1 MEYIIP
7 FNFNFGQLWHFW
19 TLGWLLITQVLNYIY
34 SLLFIFFASFWLRR
48 KPCTGSR
55 YLFPENNVFLPFLY
69 SLPPSPETLP
79 CLLTC
84 LCPHTIPFPAALGG
98 NTYFIS
104 STTHCESNIYE
115 NETKNAFN
123 AFWLRDSVSSKIYYP
138 GRQMLKSSLFK

>member
-1 MEYIIP
+1 MLI
-7 FNFNFGQLWHFW
+7 LKKHFYFHLMKIAIFLTIKAW
-19 TLGWLLITQVLNYIY
+19 RAAVHVNYIY

-98 NTYFIS
+98 NAYFIS
-104 STTHCESNIYE
+104 STTHCEYIQLTNNFQSPCKMRSYLID
-115 NETKNAFN
+115 F
-123 AFWLRDSVSSKIYYP
+123 FRPWS
-138 GRQMLKSSLFK
+138 